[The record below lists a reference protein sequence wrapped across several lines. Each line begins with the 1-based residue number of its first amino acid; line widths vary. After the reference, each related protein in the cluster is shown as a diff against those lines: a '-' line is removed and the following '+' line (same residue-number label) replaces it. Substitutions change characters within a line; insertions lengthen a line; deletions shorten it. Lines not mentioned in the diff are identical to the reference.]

1 MINKIFSH
9 IFLASP
15 ILITS
20 FFLPYSK
27 FPAWAI
33 TLILSSL
40 IVTLALCSYIFSNWK
55 KEKAFGNLVINT
67 IVVLASISAIA
78 YGLVQTSVRFGLFGK
93 GIVAFSTV
101 TFLSLVAAFFLA
113 SQYRGR
119 ANKLI
124 FYFSIFGVVVT
135 LISFLLIKFLPV
147 LGNYFAFATIPMV
160 SFGLLLSYPLFF
172 SLSTLLGSAITF
184 ISDKKSFNFTYK
196 FGSLFK
202 YFYAALAI
210 VLAITLVGNVL
221 RFAAAN
227 YYLVASNYA
236 AENNLE
242 MSKSALNTAIA
253 IAPFDT
259 YYLARAELTKN
270 DMALLLSSQAT
281 DTEKLKADYTKLINF
296 QIADAKRAV
305 AYDNKNPQ
313 NYLAL
318 GLAYESAIPVIGEEG
333 YLKALESYD
342 AIRAIVT
349 DKDYVDTIKAKLAFG
364 AAKDEQGLLFLDNAL
379 SYNASSGPA
388 LYASSQYFTAKK
400 DFKLATEYAEK
411 AVSAYPAAADARVNL
426 GLLYF
431 VNKELPKA
439 IEQFKVAFKLNQND
453 NISLYYLA
461 AAYKANGNIDFAKQV
476 IEELAKRVGETE
488 EVKNLKDGIY
498 NSTPTVEKKVE
509 TKK

>member
-1 MINKIFSH
+1 MINKIFSY

-15 ILITS
+15 ILVTS

-27 FPAWAI
+27 FPAWAV
-33 TLILSSL
+33 TLILASL
-40 IVTLALCSYIFSNWK
+40 IVTLSLSFYVFTNWK
-55 KEKAFGNLVINT
+55 KEKAFGNLAINT
-67 IVVLASISAIA
+67 IVILSSLSSII
-78 YGLVQTSVRFGLFGK
+78 YGLMQSSVRFGIFGK
-93 GIVAFSTV
+93 GVVAFSTV
-101 TFLSLVAAFFLA
+101 TFLSLVVAFFLA
-113 SQYRGR
+113 SQYKGR
-119 ANKLI
+119 ANKII
-124 FYFSIFGVVVT
+124 FYFSIFGIAIT

-172 SLSTLLGSAITF
+172 SLSTLFGSAITF
-184 ISDKKSFNFTYK
+184 VSDKKDFNLAHK
-196 FGSLFK
+196 FNSVFK
-202 YFYAALAI
+202 YLYALLAI
-210 VLAITLVGNVL
+210 VLFVTLVGNLL

-236 AENNLE
+236 ADKNIE

-270 DMALLLSSQAT
+270 DIAILLASQAT

-333 YLKALESYD
+333 YVKALESYN

-364 AAKDEQGLLFLDNAL
+364 ASKDEQGLLFLDEAL

-411 AVSAYPAAADARVNL
+411 AVSAYPGAADARINL

-439 IEQFKVAFKLNQND
+439 IEQFKVAFRLNQND
-453 NISLYYLA
+453 NSSLYYLA
-461 AAYKANGNIDFAKQV
+461 AAYKANNNIDFAKQV
-476 IEELAKRVGETE
+476 IEELEKRVGQTE
-488 EVKNLKDGIY
+488 EVKNLKNGIY
-498 NSTPTVEKKVE
+498 NSAPVEEKK
-509 TKK
+509 